1 MSKANKIMNQRNE
14 YKNEMINELETLGF
28 NVSVLDELIPTATKE
43 EPKQSIVINKGRI
56 VEVQTVK
63 EIVIDNTDYE
73 TIDKLKEQIKSLEAQ
88 IAELKQPKKEQP
100 KTNNSMAAMLERV
113 RKAEENK
120 KAKAEEGWTLE
131 SALEQQKA
139 KLAKEAEEKE
149 AAINNLPEHTLEY
162 DVVSHKGLDTIT
174 HFAIQGKI
182 TLDKEYAFE
191 ATNNH
196 HMPIIYGCL
205 DMNTINTAKEIMTN
219 KIDKFSFMSN
229 VENNAANYDHIND
242 AEFPLVVWRLTDDN
256 GNVSYHGYTDKYVLI
271 WDKKNFK
278 VPARKMLKYALDKDA
293 RNYRKLEQQKN
304 TGKLS
309 DKFIAVCK
317 ELYADDFAVKR
328 GVVYEGPID
337 DFEVKVPVAN
347 DPAFIEEC
355 DDLDL

>member
-28 NVSVLDELIPTATKE
+28 NVSVLDELIPTTKE
-43 EPKQSIVINKGRI
+43 EPKQSIVINKGKI

-100 KTNNSMAAMLERV
+100 KNNSMAAKLEKV

-120 KAKAEEGWTLE
+120 KAIAEKGWTVAAE

-139 KLAKEAEEKE
+139 KLAKEAEEKQ
-149 AAINNLPEHTLEY
+149 AVINSLPEHTLEY
-162 DVVSHKGLDTIT
+162 DVISHKGLDTVT
-174 HFAIQGKI
+174 HFAIQGHI
-182 TLDKEYAFE
+182 TLDKKYAFE

-205 DMNTINTAKEIMTN
+205 NMDTINTAKEIMAN
-219 KIDKFSFMSN
+219 KIDKFSFMN
-229 VENNAANYDHIND
+229 EIENNAANYDHIND
-242 AEFPLVVWRLTDDN
+242 AEFPLVVWRVTDDN
-256 GNVSYHGYTDKYVLI
+256 GNVSYHGYTEKYKLI

-278 VPARKMLKYALDKDA
+278 YPS
-293 RNYRKLEQQKN
+293 RKLIKN
-304 TGKLS
+304 IFEDEKVTGRALWKRVENANLS
-309 DKFIAVCK
+309 DKFMAVCK
-317 ELYADDFAVKR
+317 ELYAEDFAVKR

-337 DFEVKVPVAN
+337 NFEVKVSVAN
-347 DPAFIEEC
+347 DAAFVEEC
-355 DDLDL
+355 DDLDF